1 MAVGDFNIGS
11 NLDAHGN
18 QLKKIR
24 FEVLPAH
31 PSSPFAGQVYKNSTD
46 LNVYERN
53 LSNDAW
59 STLGNSPL
67 DVNVGLVQSFT
78 EIQKRQG
85 RKNISSQ
92 FDFVV
97 QTVVTNNSG
106 DLFALL
112 YPGTD
117 IEGHTIEE
125 GDLVLV
131 INQTTIPQE
140 NWIYRIGA
148 TFPTRV
154 GTPKDL
160 SNQIISVLNGDNK
173 GNHYKFSVSYTASGE
188 PDGLISQVYLL
199 QNALSFGNLLF
210 GMTGKS
216 TPIDADLLGIYDSA
230 AFTGKKLTFANLW
243 SWVVSKL
250 TASNYTTNSNTQV
263 FTNKTFDA
271 NGAGNALSNVETTD
285 FATGV
290 IDTDVSLTA
299 DSDLKISTQ
308 KAVKA
313 YVLGLIATVTAS
325 ITAYASAVITFT
337 NKTFDANGTGNVL
350 TNVDMDNFIGGLIQ
364 TSISGASTNSQIP
377 TALAV
382 HSAIN
387 SAVVGLF
394 DDRGSYNAS
403 GNAYPSTG
411 GSGAS
416 GAILKG
422 DIWTISGA
430 GTIGGKAVVAG
441 DTIRALV
448 DSPGTTLGNW
458 AFGEQNQE
466 QATTSTLGLVQL
478 ASSAE
483 ADAKLDANKAIVSS
497 ALANYPLGKSTPFLI
512 GNASATSFN
521 LTHNFGKKIKSC
533 KIRKVSDGSNW
544 GDCGYDSSTSVY
556 VVNFGAYVPSSNE
569 FEVELVA

>member
-210 GMTGKS
+210 G
-216 TPIDADLLGIYDSA
+216 
-230 AFTGKKLTFANLW
+230 W
-243 SWVVSKL
+243 
-250 TASNYTTNSNTQV
+250 
-263 FTNKTFDA
+263 
-271 NGAGNALSNVETTD
+271 
-285 FATGV
+285 
-290 IDTDVSLTA
+290 
-299 DSDLKISTQ
+299 
-308 KAVKA
+308 
-313 YVLGLIATVTAS
+313 
-325 ITAYASAVITFT
+325 
-337 NKTFDANGTGNVL
+337 
-350 TNVDMDNFIGGLIQ
+350 
-364 TSISGASTNSQIP
+364 
-377 TALAV
+377 
-382 HSAIN
+382 
-387 SAVVGLF
+387 
-394 DDRGSYNAS
+394 R
-403 GNAYPSTG
+403 
-411 GSGAS
+411 
-416 GAILKG
+416 
-422 DIWTISGA
+422 
-430 GTIGGKAVVAG
+430 
-441 DTIRALV
+441 
-448 DSPGTTLGNW
+448 
-458 AFGEQNQE
+458 
-466 QATTSTLGLVQL
+466 
-478 ASSAE
+478 
-483 ADAKLDANKAIVSS
+483 
-497 ALANYPLGKSTPFLI
+497 
-512 GNASATSFN
+512 
-521 LTHNFGKKIKSC
+521 
-533 KIRKVSDGSNW
+533 
-544 GDCGYDSSTSVY
+544 
-556 VVNFGAYVPSSNE
+556 
-569 FEVELVA
+569 